1 MAKKKFKDEAEE
13 IKTRQGASDITEDII
28 QISDKFLKIA
38 KLSDNVAEKA
48 SISNII
54 NVLSDYRIYY
64 G

>member
-38 KLSDNVAEKA
+38 KLSDILWVKT
-48 SISNII
+48 ITLI
-54 NVLSDYRIYY
+54 VLHKQTL
-64 G
+64 